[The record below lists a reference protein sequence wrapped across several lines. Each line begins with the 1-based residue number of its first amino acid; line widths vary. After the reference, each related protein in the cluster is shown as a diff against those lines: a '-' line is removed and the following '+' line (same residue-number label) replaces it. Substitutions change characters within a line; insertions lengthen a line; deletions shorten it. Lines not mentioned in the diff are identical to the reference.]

1 MKKLKDLSIIIVT
14 YRTNNKI
21 LLKCIKSINK
31 KVLIYII
38 ENSKKNTSKNQIVK
52 KFPNCK
58 IFFTGKNLGFGSATN
73 WGIDKIKTNYVL
85 SINPDMILNKNF
97 FKNLKEY
104 LDKKK
109 DFAIITSSNTAENLR
124 HSYGFFDKNK
134 IKYLNKKHEKGLIK
148 IDWAS
153 GCCFLI
159 NLKKFKQKKIFD
171 PNIFLYFEDWDL
183 FQKIKKNKQKVFLS
197 TKLIAKHLGNKS
209 SFLGDSKYLYDYIK
223 LRNWHWGWSS
233 FYYYKKNYNYFYALN
248 KASVKLSKSLIK
260 CLFFFLLSNKEK
272 FISNLYQVKGLFNS
286 IIGKKSFYRLKI

>member
-21 LLKCIKSINK
+21 LLKCIKSINT
-31 KVLIYII
+31 KVSIYII
-38 ENSKKNTSKNQIVK
+38 ENSKKNISKNQIVK

-97 FKNLKEY
+97 FKNLKKY
-104 LDKKK
+104 LDKKEN
-109 DFAIITSSNTAENLR
+109 FAIITSSNPYESLR
-124 HSYGFFDKNK
+124 HTYGFFDNNKTNFKNE
-134 IKYLNKKHEKGLIK
+134 KHQKDLIK
-148 IDWAS
+148 VDWAS

-171 PNIFLYFEDWDL
+171 SNIFLYFEDWDL
-183 FQKIKKNKQKVFLS
+183 FQKTKKNNQNVFLS

-209 SFLGDSKYLYDYIK
+209 SFLSDTEYLYDYLK
-223 LRNWHWGWSS
+223 LRNWHWGWSF
-233 FYYYKKNYNYFYALN
+233 FYYYKKNYNYFYALT
-248 KASVKLSKSLIK
+248 KSSSKLFKSFIK
-260 CLFFFLLSNKEK
+260 SILFFLLFNKKE